1 VIAAI
6 DWVAGVVF
14 GYAAK
19 AARLTPGSP
28 AAALMMALDTIKHN
42 AFGGSTPPPTR
53 TAGKPA
59 PVRCRPGSWTLV

>member
-19 AARLTPGSP
+19 ATRLTPGSP
-28 AAALMMALDTIKHN
+28 ATALMMALDTIKHN
-42 AFGGSTPPPTR
+42 TFGGSTPPPTR

-59 PVRCRPGSWTLV
+59 RVPGWPGSWTGG